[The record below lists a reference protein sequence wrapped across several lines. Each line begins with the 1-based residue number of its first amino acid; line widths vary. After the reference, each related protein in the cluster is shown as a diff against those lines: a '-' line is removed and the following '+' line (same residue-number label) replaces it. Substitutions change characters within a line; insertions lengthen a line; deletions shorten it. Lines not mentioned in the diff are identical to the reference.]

1 MADRLAI
8 DAFLQGPG
16 PLLDLRS
23 PSEFRQGHI
32 PGAHNLP
39 LFSDSERA
47 EVGTTYKQEGRRAAV
62 QLGLSLVGPKLA
74 ELGQSLA
81 TYERGTPGQPLR
93 LHCWRGGMRSG
104 SVAWLAES
112 LELAVVLLEGGYK
125 SYRRWVLE
133 QLERPWPI
141 RLLGGRT
148 GTGKTELLVELQQ
161 RGVGVI
167 DLEGLAHH
175 RGSSFGGLG
184 QPEQP
189 SNEHYENRIAAALAQ
204 QRQAAVIWLEAESA
218 QVGRCRI
225 PAGLWRQM
233 QSAPL
238 LEIQRPMSQRLE
250 LLVSVYGR
258 QDPESLA
265 EATRRI
271 AKRLGP
277 QRTAAALEAIA
288 ERNWAGA
295 CLQMLDYYDRCYD
308 HELQRRSTSP
318 DAVLSVSSV
327 DLESLSTAAAA
338 DQLLASGLLQG

>member
-1 MADRLAI
+1 M
-8 DAFLQGPG
+8 
-16 PLLDLRS
+16 
-23 PSEFRQGHI
+23 
-32 PGAHNLP
+32 
-39 LFSDSERA
+39 
-47 EVGTTYKQEGRRAAV
+47 
-62 QLGLSLVGPKLA
+62 
-74 ELGQSLA
+74 
-81 TYERGTPGQPLR
+81 
-93 LHCWRGGMRSG
+93 
-104 SVAWLAES
+104 
-112 LELAVVLLEGGYK
+112 
-125 SYRRWVLE
+125 
-133 QLERPWPI
+133 
-141 RLLGGRT
+141 
-148 GTGKTELLVELQQ
+148 ELQQ